1 MSQNQL
7 INIIKFKLKIR
18 IKPKM
23 AIKSVQVSVLLEDT
37 KNIVNTKLEAYHGL
51 SFLVTATT
59 NEDNKVTVLM
69 DTGPSPDAL
78 LNNADILGVNL
89 QAVDSIV
96 LSHGHY
102 DHTGGLIKILKHIEK
117 RVPVIGHPTLFNP
130 KLKIMPSLKFI
141 GSSFNMSNVESAGGI
156 PLLATNPIKI
166 AGGITTTGEVPRLTT
181 FEDISGFWTIKNTT
195 FQEDV
200 MVDDQ
205 SLIIDVESKGLVVV
219 SGCAHSGIINTI
231 KHAQKITQ
239 NHRIYAVLGGFHL
252 ASSDDYKIKSTVAE
266 LKYFDPEVISPC
278 HCTGKKAIKA
288 ISEVFKSRCNQL
300 HTGDI
305 TKL

>member
-7 INIIKFKLKIR
+7 INIIKFKLKLR

-59 NEDNKVTVLM
+59 IEDNKVTVLM

-78 LNNADILGVNL
+78 LINADILGVNL

-117 RVPVIGHPTLFNP
+117 RTPVIGHPMLFDP

-141 GSSFNMSNVESAGGI
+141 GSSFNLSYVESAGGI
-156 PLLATNPIKI
+156 PLLARNPVKI
-166 AGGITTTGEVPRLTT
+166 AGGITTTGEVPRITN

-195 FQEDV
+195 FLEDV
-200 MVDDQ
+200 MIDDQ
-205 SLIIDVESKGLVVV
+205 SLIIDVENKGLVVV
-219 SGCAHSGIINTI
+219 AGCAHSGIINTI
-231 KHAQKITQ
+231 KYAQKITQ
-239 NHRIYAVLGGFHL
+239 NRRIYSVLGGFHL
-252 ASSDDYKIKSTVAE
+252 ASSDDHKIKSTVAE
-266 LKYFDPEVISPC
+266 LKYFNPKIVAPC
-278 HCTGKKAIKA
+278 HCTGKKATKA
-288 ISEVFKSRCNQL
+288 ISGVFESRCCPL
-300 HTGDI
+300 HTGDVI
-305 TKL
+305 NL